1 MDNLSLHLRKFVAPE
16 YVFGRGAA
24 GLTGQS
30 VQNLGGRRA
39 LLVLDA
45 GILSHGLHRPVM
57 ESLDEAGVETVLFS
71 STSSNPRESEIMAG
85 AELYRGCGCDC
96 LVAVGGGSPMDC
108 AKGIGIV
115 STNEGHILSFE
126 GVDNVSRPGPP
137 LVCIPT
143 TSGTGAEVSQFAIV
157 NDTERKVK
165 IAIVSRTLVPDLA
178 LLDPALTMSMPS
190 ALTAHTG
197 FDALSHA
204 VEAYLS
210 NASSPTTDLF
220 ALEAIRLIEAN
231 LLHAIRHPEDQ
242 MARSGMLRGS
252 LYAGMAF
259 SNAILGA
266 VHAMAHSL
274 GGFLD
279 LPHGLCNAVLLE
291 HVLGYNCRFEPKRCA
306 DIARALQAEGGS
318 ADALTARVR
327 TLREQAGIRDSLQ
340 SMGVCRGDLEALAGK
355 AMDDPCLVTNPGRP
369 TLDDIRGLYELAF

>member
-1 MDNLSLHLRKFVAPE
+1 METVPLHLRKFMAPE
-16 YVFGRGAA
+16 YVFGAGSA
-24 GLTGQS
+24 GLIGQS
-30 VQNLGGRRA
+30 VRNLGGRRA
-39 LLVLDA
+39 LLVLDPGVLA
-45 GILSHGLHRPVM
+45 HGLHRSALA
-57 ESLDEAGVETVLFS
+57 SLVEAGVEAVLFS
-71 STSSNPRESEIMAG
+71 ATSSNPREGEIMAG
-85 AELYRGCGCDC
+85 AEVYREKGCDC

-115 STNEGHILSFE
+115 SANDRHILAFE

-157 NDTERKVK
+157 NDTGRRVK

-178 LLDPALTMSMPS
+178 LLDPGLTLSMPPD
-190 ALTAHTG
+190 LTAHTG

-210 NASSPTTDLF
+210 NAASPTTDLF
-220 ALEAIRLIEAN
+220 ALEAIRLIQSN
-231 LLHAIRHPEDQ
+231 LVSAIRCPEDPG
-242 MARSGMLRGS
+242 ARAGMLRAS

-279 LPHGLCNAVLLE
+279 LPHGLCNAVLLD
-291 HVLGYNCRFEPKRCA
+291 HVLVYNRRVAPDRCA
-306 DIARALQAEGGS
+306 DIARALGVDDSKE
-318 ADALTARVR
+318 DALTDRIR
-327 TLREQAGIRDSLQ
+327 TLKEQAGIRESLQ
-340 SMGVCRGDLEALAGK
+340 SMGVRREDLDELTRK
-355 AMDDPCLVTNPGRP
+355 AMEDPCLLTNPGQP
-369 TLDDIRGLYELAF
+369 TFEDIRGLYELAF